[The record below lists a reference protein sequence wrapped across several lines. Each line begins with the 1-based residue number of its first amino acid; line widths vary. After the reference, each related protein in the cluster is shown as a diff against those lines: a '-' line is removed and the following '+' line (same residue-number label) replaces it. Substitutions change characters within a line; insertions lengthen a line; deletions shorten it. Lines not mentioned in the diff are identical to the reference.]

1 MPANITVQ
9 QYTPS
14 EIIGIF
20 NDILAH
26 QNNQASGKI
35 VCIRGLYLVGNGT
48 SYQGYYYDTL
58 RDEKSSSELPI
69 RISDAQRKELTPGN
83 LVEILGTLGR
93 KITAKSEIKLE
104 LNVSRVEI
112 VKEQVIDENEI
123 KRIEYRQRKVSAGFR
138 NVDSV
143 LESLLFNETRPK
155 IALVIAA
162 SSITLKDF
170 EDGIKAARV
179 ALDFVE
185 DRVVFTQTKLLC
197 TKLKQLDQLGYH
209 AIALVRGGGI
219 DSTTD
224 VDKPEV
230 IETVVGLKTPFI
242 SGVGHKDEKIFLRQV
257 ADKWTATPQGLGQ
270 YFSDMVET
278 VSEKKTKS
286 RAALTEQIKKQ
297 FKDQLEAGQKQN
309 KELQEKLTKL
319 TKAQEEAVKKHNEQ
333 VQALTKAQ
341 TEATKKNKEQVE
353 AIQKQHK
360 EQLEKTNKQN
370 EELQKKLGELT
381 KTHSEQM
388 GKLQGQLKVQTENS
402 VKQSKEF
409 NESLKKM
416 QETNTEL
423 NKSLQKLTAQ
433 NTQAA
438 KDLNEAREKQR
449 QLEKQLE
456 EALEKN
462 KGCMPGCLG
471 MAAAIVSIASLA
483 CWGICLIL
491 L

>member
-35 VCIRGLYLVGNGT
+35 VCIRGIYLIGNGT
-48 SYQGYYYDTL
+48 SYQGFYYDTL
-58 RDEKSSSELPI
+58 RDEKSSFELPI

-123 KRIEYRQRKVSAGFR
+123 KRIEYRQRKVVQGFK
-138 NVDSV
+138 NVDSI
-143 LESLLFNETRPK
+143 LESLLFNDTRPK

-179 ALDFVE
+179 ALDFFE
-185 DRVVFTQTKLLC
+185 DRVVFTQTRLLC
-197 TKLKQLDQLGYH
+197 SKLKQLDQLGYN

-230 IETVVGLKTPFI
+230 IETIVGMKTPFI

-270 YFSDMVET
+270 YFSDMVEA
-278 VSEKKTKS
+278 VSEKKSKS

-297 FKDQLEAGQKQN
+297 FKEQLEAGQKQN

-319 TKAQEEAVKKHNEQ
+319 TKAQEDANKKHNEQ

-341 TEATKKNKEQVE
+341 TEATKKHNEQVA
-353 AIQKQHK
+353 AIQKQNK

-370 EELQKKLGELT
+370 EELQKKLTEIT
-381 KTHSEQM
+381 KANETAQKTHAEQL
-388 GKLQGQLKVQTENS
+388 GKLQVQLKEQTEQS
-402 VKQSKEF
+402 AKQSKEF
-409 NESLKKM
+409 NESLKTM
-416 QETNTEL
+416 QDTNGEL
-423 NKSLQKLTAQ
+423 NKSLQKLTTQ
-433 NTQAA
+433 NTQTVKELQES
-438 KDLNEAREKQR
+438 KDRARD
-449 QLEKQLE
+449 LEKQLS
-456 EALEKN
+456 EALA
-462 KGCMPGCLG
+462 KGGTNIWMII
-471 MAAAIVSIASLA
+471 AIISALAFIAT
-483 CWGICLIL
+483 L
-491 L
+491 LFK

>member
-35 VCIRGLYLVGNGT
+35 VCIRGIYLIGNGT
-48 SYQGYYYDTL
+48 SYQGFYYDTL
-58 RDEKSSSELPI
+58 RDEKSSFELPI

-123 KRIEYRQRKVSAGFR
+123 KRIEYRQRKVVQGFK
-138 NVDSV
+138 NVDSI
-143 LESLLFNETRPK
+143 LESLLFNDTRPK

-179 ALDFVE
+179 ALDFFE
-185 DRVVFTQTKLLC
+185 DRVVFTQTRLLC
-197 TKLKQLDQLGYH
+197 SKLKQLDQLGYN

-230 IETVVGLKTPFI
+230 IETIVGMKTPFI

-270 YFSDMVET
+270 YFSDMVEA
-278 VSEKKTKS
+278 VSEKKSKS

-297 FKDQLEAGQKQN
+297 FKEQLEAGQKQN

-319 TKAQEEAVKKHNEQ
+319 TKAQEDANKKHNEQ

-341 TEATKKNKEQVE
+341 TEATKKHNEQVA
-353 AIQKQHK
+353 AIQKQNK

-370 EELQKKLGELT
+370 EELQKKLTEIT
-381 KTHSEQM
+381 KANETAQKTHAEQL
-388 GKLQGQLKVQTENS
+388 GKLQVQLKEQTEQS
-402 VKQSKEF
+402 AKQSKEF

-416 QETNTEL
+416 QDTNGEL
-423 NKSLQKLTAQ
+423 NKSLQKLTTQ
-433 NTQAA
+433 NTQTVKELQDS
-438 KDLNEAREKQR
+438 KDRARD
-449 QLEKQLE
+449 LEKQLS
-456 EALEKN
+456 EALA
-462 KGCMPGCLG
+462 KGGTNIWMII
-471 MAAAIVSIASLA
+471 AIISALAFIAT
-483 CWGICLIL
+483 L
-491 L
+491 LFK

>member
-35 VCIRGLYLVGNGT
+35 VCIRGIYLIGNGT
-48 SYQGYYYDTL
+48 SYQGFYYDTL
-58 RDEKSSSELPI
+58 RDEKSSFELPI

-123 KRIEYRQRKVSAGFR
+123 KRIEYRQRKVVQGFK
-138 NVDSV
+138 NVDSI
-143 LESLLFNETRPK
+143 LESLLFNDTRPK

-179 ALDFVE
+179 ALDFFE
-185 DRVVFTQTKLLC
+185 DRVVFTQTRLLC
-197 TKLKQLDQLGYH
+197 SKLKQLDQLGYN

-230 IETVVGLKTPFI
+230 IETIVGMKTPFI

-278 VSEKKTKS
+278 VSEKKSKS

-297 FKDQLEAGQKQN
+297 FKEQLEAGQKQN

-319 TKAQEEAVKKHNEQ
+319 TKAQEDANKKHNEQ

-341 TEATKKNKEQVE
+341 TEATKKHNEQVA
-353 AIQKQHK
+353 AIQKQNK

-370 EELQKKLGELT
+370 EELQKKLTEIT
-381 KTHSEQM
+381 KANETAQKTHAEQL
-388 GKLQGQLKVQTENS
+388 GKLQVQLKEQTEQS
-402 VKQSKEF
+402 AKQSKEF

-416 QETNTEL
+416 QDTNGEL
-423 NKSLQKLTAQ
+423 NKSLQKLTTQ
-433 NTQAA
+433 NTQTVKELQDS
-438 KDLNEAREKQR
+438 KDRARD
-449 QLEKQLE
+449 LEKQLS
-456 EALEKN
+456 EALA
-462 KGCMPGCLG
+462 KGGTNIWMII
-471 MAAAIVSIASLA
+471 AIISALAFIAT
-483 CWGICLIL
+483 L
-491 L
+491 LFK

>member
-1 MPANITVQ
+1 MSANITVQ

-48 SYQGYYYDTL
+48 AYQGYYYDTL

-69 RISDAQRKELTPGN
+69 RISDAQRRELTPGN

-104 LNVSRVEI
+104 LNVSRVEV

-123 KRIEYRQRKVSAGFR
+123 KRIEYRQRKVSAGFK
-138 NVDSV
+138 NVDGI
-143 LESLLFNETRPK
+143 LESLLFNDIRPK
-155 IALVIAA
+155 IALIIAQT
-162 SSITLKDF
+162 SITLKDF

-197 TKLKQLDQLGYH
+197 TKLKQLDLLGYH
-209 AIALVRGGGI
+209 AIAMVRGGGV

-224 VDKPEV
+224 VDIPEV

-270 YFSDMVET
+270 YFSDMVEI

-297 FKDQLEAGQKQN
+297 FKAQLEAGQKQN

-319 TKAQEEAVKKHNEQ
+319 TKTQEDATKKHNEQ

-341 TEATKKNKEQVE
+341 TEATKQHKEQVE

-370 EELQKKLGELT
+370 EELQKKLTELT

-388 GKLQGQLKVQTENS
+388 GKLQGQLKAQTEANA
-402 VKQSKEF
+402 KQSKEF
-409 NESLKKM
+409 NENLKKM
-416 QETNTEL
+416 QDTVSQQQ
-423 NKSLQKLTAQ
+423 KSMEKLTAQ

-438 KDLNEAREKQR
+438 KDLNDAKDKAR

-456 EALEKN
+456 DALQKN
-462 KGCMPGCLG
+462 KGCSTGCLG
-471 MAAAIVSIASLA
+471 MLAAIVTVATAA
-483 CWGICLIL
+483 CWVICLIV
-491 L
+491 